1 MTNRNER
8 CIILVEVEIEHNYSR
23 TISLWLSELPSDVKR
38 QANKVKLDCNLAVI
52 RVQRIIENRIIA
64 RSTLASAELDPPNLQ
79 GFFYIKKEVV
89 YGGKKI
95 LLVKTKRRLF

>member
-8 CIILVEVEIEHNYSR
+8 GILLVEVAIEHNYSR
-23 TISLWLSELPSDVKR
+23 TISLWLS

-52 RVQRIIENRIIA
+52 RYQRIIENRIIA
-64 RSTLASAELDPPNLQ
+64 RKTLASAVLVPPTLR
-79 GFFYIKKEVV
+79 GFSFTKKEVA
-89 YGGKKI
+89 YGGKKV